1 MCKQWGVLND
11 DQISDIF
18 RVANQDLCDFS
29 DGDEKKAAKDDQVNV
44 HKDNSSDQLR
54 RFEFFD
60 LLTCIAHAMS
70 KESRN
75 LKVTDCLLQLVEKIK
90 NKNVFQMRYQ
100 QFRDEHMWQPD
111 VNQILLK

>member
-1 MCKQWGVLND
+1 
-11 DQISDIF
+11 
-18 RVANQDLCDFS
+18 
-29 DGDEKKAAKDDQVNV
+29 
-44 HKDNSSDQLR
+44 
-54 RFEFFD
+54 
-60 LLTCIAHAMS
+60 MS